1 MAQGKPSFVRRT
13 LATLYPILV
22 LAVIWEV
29 LSRTGLV
36 SARLMPSLTKIFSA
50 LYTDLA
56 NGQLLFHAG
65 ISFGRALSGFGL
77 AVVIGIVVGV
87 LMARVR
93 WFEWM
98 FEPIFSFG
106 YPVPKI
112 ALYPVFILL
121 LGFGSSAKIGLTA
134 LECTFP
140 IAVNTFF
147 GIRAVSPRLVWAAQ
161 NMGAGPV
168 RIFFKV
174 LLPAALPSIM
184 SGIRVALPISMVVVI
199 VTEMIGE
206 SAGLGY
212 YINYASASFMYAASY
227 AGVITIAIIGFLMDR
242 AIVLLRD
249 VLLFWDPSSGAQS
262 SKLSF

>member
-1 MAQGKPSFVRRT
+1 MMHRTFSTMRRM
-13 LATLYPILV
+13 LMTLYPLAV
-22 LAVIWEV
+22 LAIIWQ
-29 LSRTGLV
+29 LLAISGWA
-36 SARLMPSLTKIFSA
+36 SPRLMPPLDKILSAFISGVASGELVYHASVSFS
-50 LYTDLA
+50 
-56 NGQLLFHAG
+56 
-65 ISFGRALSGFGL
+65 RALSGFGL
-77 AVVIGIVVGV
+77 AIAIGVTLGV

-98 FEPIFSFG
+98 FEPFFSFG

-121 LGFGSSAKIGLTA
+121 LGFGSSSKIALIA

-147 GIRAVSPRLVWAAQ
+147 GIRAVASPLVWSAQ
-161 NMGAGPV
+161 NMGAGPL

-174 LLPAALPSIM
+174 LFPAALPSIM
-184 SGIRVALPISMVVVI
+184 SGIRVALPLSMVIVV

-212 YINYASASFMYAASY
+212 YISYASASFMYASAY
-227 AGVITIAIIGFLMDR
+227 AGVIAIALIGFAMDR
-242 AIVLLRD
+242 TLILIRNRV
-249 VLLFWDPSSGAQS
+249 LFWEPSGATQAS
-262 SKLSF
+262 

>member
-1 MAQGKPSFVRRT
+1 MKQRIVSAAHRM
-13 LATLYPILV
+13 LATLYPLAV
-22 LAVIWEV
+22 LAAIWQL
-29 LSRTGLV
+29 LSSAGWV
-36 SARLMPSLTKIFSA
+36 SPRLMPSLDKIFSA
-50 LYTDLA
+50 LLADIA
-56 NGQLLFHAG
+56 NGELIYHTAV
-65 ISFGRALSGFGL
+65 SFSRALSGFGL
-77 AVVIGIVVGV
+77 AVAVGITLGM

-121 LGFGSSAKIGLTA
+121 LGFGSSSKIALTA

-140 IAVNTFF
+140 IAVNTYF
-147 GIRAVSPRLVWAAQ
+147 GIRAVAPRLVWSAQ
-161 NMGAGPV
+161 NMGAGPM

-184 SGIRVALPISMVVVI
+184 SGIRVALPISMVIVVI
-199 VTEMIGE
+199 TEMIGE

-212 YINYASASFMYAASY
+212 YISYASASFMYASSY
-227 AGVITIAIIGFLMDR
+227 AGVIAIALVGFAMDR
-242 AIVLLRD
+242 TLVLMRNRI
-249 VLLFWDPSSGAQS
+249 LFWEPSGGPRA
-262 SKLSF
+262 SKPTY